1 MSIASDVLELYL
13 NDVYDR
19 ECVLQTDKDE
29 VEFVQNG
36 IEMIVQRIGNKILQ
50 YSPSD
55 DDDDV
60 EKTFQN
66 TLDED
71 IQMFA
76 SSGGKVTKYTECNLI
91 KVGSFYEGT
100 RNKFPDEFD
109 FTFPVYCF
117 KETKCMSLGSLIS
130 SILAKTYGIINS
142 QTTDPV
148 LKIHDIELSYCD
160 PQDQTRKIYLDKNVG
175 KTGPAR
181 HFKFVYLNKSGVK
194 RNIHVDLVPSAVIR
208 DSEFERIVNDYC
220 KLEPFRHEVLN
231 TGTIQIV
238 QQRLSFTETEV
249 LFMKDILSHDHRK
262 VYRLL
267 KYFINGHNDVI
278 DDCGDLTRLQR
289 KGYSS

>member
-76 SSGGKVTKYTECNLI
+76 SSGGKVTKY
-91 KVGSFYEGT
+91 KVSSFYEGT

-109 FTFPVYCF
+109 FTFPVYYF
-117 KETKCMSLGSLIS
+117 EETKCLSLGRLIS
-130 SILAKTYGIINS
+130 SILAKTYAIINS

-148 LKIHDIELSYCD
+148 LKIRDKELSYCG
-160 PQDQTRKIYLDKNVG
+160 PEDQTRKIYLDKNVG

-181 HFKFVYLNKSGVK
+181 HFKCVYRNKNGVE
-194 RNIHVDLVPSAVIR
+194 RNIHVELVPSAVIR
-208 DSEFERIVNDYC
+208 DSEFERIVNEYC

-262 VYRLL
+262 VSLEIFYQWP
-267 KYFINGHNDVI
+267 
-278 DDCGDLTRLQR
+278 QR
-289 KGYSS
+289 CY

>member
-76 SSGGKVTKYTECNLI
+76 SSGGKVTKYTECYLI
-91 KVGSFYEGT
+91 KKLNAFG
-100 RNKFPDEFD
+100 R
-109 FTFPVYCF
+109 
-117 KETKCMSLGSLIS
+117 LIS
-130 SILAKTYGIINS
+130 SILAKTYAIINS

-148 LKIHDIELSYCD
+148 LKIRDKELSYCG
-160 PQDQTRKIYLDKNVG
+160 PEDQTRKIYLDKNVG

-181 HFKFVYLNKSGVK
+181 HFNVFIETKM
-194 RNIHVDLVPSAVIR
+194 
-208 DSEFERIVNDYC
+208 
-220 KLEPFRHEVLN
+220 VLKE
-231 TGTIQIV
+231 IY
-238 QQRLSFTETEV
+238 
-249 LFMKDILSHDHRK
+249 M
-262 VYRLL
+262 
-267 KYFINGHNDVI
+267 
-278 DDCGDLTRLQR
+278 
-289 KGYSS
+289 